1 MNETSKQLALLSVL
15 TMGLLSSLTLCVPA
29 VAAVNA
35 DVTPASEAQRIE
47 YLIRSVEQLSNAKFI
62 RNGSAHDA
70 QAAADHLRLKLR
82 QAGGRC
88 KTADDFI
95 RVCGSRSSVSGQPYE
110 IEFADGTLL
119 TSEAFLRAKLKELE
133 TRKR

>member
-1 MNETSKQLALLSVL
+1 MGRIVVSVL
-15 TMGLLSSLTLCVPA
+15 TMRFLLSLMFCVVA
-29 VAAVNA
+29 VAGVHAG
-35 DVTPASEAQRIE
+35 VTRASEAQRIE

-82 QAGGRC
+82 QSGGRC
-88 KTADDFI
+88 NTADDFI
-95 RVCGSRSSVSGQPYE
+95 RLCGSRSSLSGQPYQ
-110 IEFADGTLL
+110 IRFADGTLL

-133 TRKR
+133 GSE

>member
-1 MNETSKQLALLSVL
+1 MRRIVVSVL
-15 TMGLLSSLTLCVPA
+15 TMRFLLSLISCVVA
-29 VAAVNA
+29 VAGVDA

-82 QAGGRC
+82 ESGGRC
-88 KTADDFI
+88 NTADDFI
-95 RVCGSRSSVSGQPYE
+95 RLCGSKSWISGQPYQ
-110 IEFADGTLL
+110 IRFADGTLL
-119 TSEAFLRAKLKELE
+119 TSEAFLRAKLKELD
-133 TRKR
+133 RLKQ